1 MNNGFGNL
9 IRIQSERFTSI
20 FFRFLLCLLLIL
32 AITACAASNRRV
44 IVNPELD
51 QWDGKRWRYVNLFP
65 PKYGYLEETEYDK
78 IEFRK
83 PHEIDQREYALLTD
97 PRGDI
102 DRSKGYDAAEYTV
115 TPDIDFLHHPVND
128 IQITWIRHATFLIQL
143 GGKYQILV
151 DPVLEPVDGLAGSMM
166 KYVDTMGIFADP
178 PLKTSDIPFADE
190 SETAD
195 VRNVNRV
202 AISHDHYDHLNFN
215 TLNQL
220 PANTRYYVPR
230 GLQIEFPS
238 RYSGVTGM
246 DWYTQDTLGELK
258 IHFLPA
264 NHRSGRSLNEMN
276 QSLWGG
282 WLFEWKEQR
291 VYFAGDTGYSEVFKD
306 IRRRYGE
313 MDICLMPISAYF
325 QRHWHFTPEDAIQAS
340 ADLGCKTSI
349 PWGWGTWV
357 MSFEHILEPPRRLQ
371 YAFDKMQPENMELRI
386 LKMGETFKQ
395 NCDGMTASDRETK

>member
-195 VRNVNRV
+195 VRNVNLV
-202 AISHDHYDHLNFN
+202 AISHDHYDH
-215 TLNQL
+215 
-220 PANTRYYVPR
+220 Y
-230 GLQIEFPS
+230 
-238 RYSGVTGM
+238 
-246 DWYTQDTLGELK
+246 
-258 IHFLPA
+258 
-264 NHRSGRSLNEMN
+264 RSGRSLNEMN